1 MTQATAW
8 TRTKLSRAL
17 VVGAFTAGSL
27 ATGAFAAEPPTGKQL
42 FERYCAQCHA
52 PGYGHPGTMQL
63 ERVRGKTLAVLE
75 ERKDLLPA
83 YITAVVRNGLV
94 EMPPYRPTEIDDAA
108 LNSLVDY
115 LAPRKAAPDKSVP
128 DKAASKRR

>member
-1 MTQATAW
+1 MRVSSYLTGTVA
-8 TRTKLSRAL
+8 SI
-17 VVGAFTAGSL
+17 VVGAML
-27 ATGAFAAEPPTGKQL
+27 ASALAAMAIAAEPPTGKQL

-63 ERVRGKTLAVLE
+63 ARVRGKALAVLE

-108 LNSLVDY
+108 LSLLVNY
-115 LAPRKAAPDKSVP
+115 LAPPKVAR
-128 DKAASKRR
+128 KRR